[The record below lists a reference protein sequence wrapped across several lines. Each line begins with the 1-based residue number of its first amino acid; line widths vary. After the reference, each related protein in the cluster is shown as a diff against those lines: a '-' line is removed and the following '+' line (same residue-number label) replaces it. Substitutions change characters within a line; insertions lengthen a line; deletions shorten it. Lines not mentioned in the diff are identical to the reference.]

1 MKIAFVIP
9 WYGDIPGGAE
19 NECKRTVENLARR
32 DVDVE
37 VLTTCVKEFLS
48 DWNTDY
54 YKEGIYEV

>member
-1 MKIAFVIP
+1 MDKMKIAFIIP
-9 WYGDIPGGAE
+9 WYGDIPGGVE

-32 DVDVE
+32 GVNVE

-54 YKEGIYEV
+54 YKEGG